1 MNQRDISEY
10 CKPFVFEQLVID
22 SDDIVKIAIIV
33 ARKLLDGR
41 IDEVSI
47 STLQAISD
55 IKEPLEDSQE
65 DHHINFKKLR
75 DEVQKKMDEKLD
87 SINDLFAS
95 EDYEPADLNKI
106 MIKVHHYVR
115 LIEEYNLKEKLSYKR
130 ALSMCLILL
139 KQCRTDVTD

>member
-41 IDEVSI
+41 IDEFSI

-55 IKEPLEDSQE
+55 IKEPLEDGQE
-65 DHHINFKKLR
+65 DYQINYRKLR
-75 DEVQKKMDEKLD
+75 DEVQKKMDQKLE

-139 KQCRTDVTD
+139 KQCGTDVTD